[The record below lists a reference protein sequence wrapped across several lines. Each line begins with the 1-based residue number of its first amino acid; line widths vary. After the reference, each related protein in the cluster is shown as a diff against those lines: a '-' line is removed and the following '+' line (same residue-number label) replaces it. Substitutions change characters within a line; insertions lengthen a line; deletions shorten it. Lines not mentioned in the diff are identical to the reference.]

1 MGKKQE
7 ALTILE
13 DAYNHHDIEFLAML
27 SHPDLR
33 TLKDEPRYQ
42 ALARKID
49 DLERSS
55 PSPARNL
62 AAMGFV
68 GRQEISDQAGR

>member
-1 MGKKQE
+1 
-7 ALTILE
+7 
-13 DAYNHHDIEFLAML
+13 ML

-49 DLERSS
+49 DLEHSS
-55 PSPARNL
+55 PSPAQNL
-62 AAMGFV
+62 ATLGFV
-68 GRQEISDQAGR
+68 GR